1 MFVLQLLHAHVSNF
15 FVWCSCYASEPKAQH
30 FWILDRGESV
40 WVVPLS
46 WVTFAL
52 VILVLSQFLLPQA
65 GAAVSIGTLISSHLI
80 LDHGICGDL
89 RLESNPD
96 TGLGNMFARGLWQE
110 WQGFH
115 RLGLHQY
122 TLRWAAWFGPEHQ
135 RWQKCEKIIVRLT
148 ILLWPSWLS
157 KSETWFYSPLLRC
170 SVQSMWR
177 CACSWRK
184 AVW

>member
-1 MFVLQLLHAHVSNF
+1 MFVLQPLHAHVSNF

-52 VILVLSQFLLPQA
+52 VILVLSQFCCLK
-65 GAAVSIGTLISSHLI
+65 
-80 LDHGICGDL
+80 LDFGSWPMAFA

-96 TGLGNMFARGLWQE
+96 TGLGNMFARGLWQK

>member
-1 MFVLQLLHAHVSNF
+1 MSATFLFGAHAMQVSQRHNT
-15 FVWCSCYASEPKAQH
+15 SE
-30 FWILDRGESV
+30 FLIGV
-40 WVVPLS
+40 
-46 WVTFAL
+46 
-52 VILVLSQFLLPQA
+52 SQFGWSLLGNICPGDTGVVAVLLPQA
-65 GAAVSIGTLISSHLI
+65 GASSHLI
-80 LDHGICGDL
+80 LDHGPMAFA

-96 TGLGNMFARGLWQE
+96 TGLGNMFARGLWQK